1 MILCHL
7 SGRIQ
12 IFVHLQTFSSCDKL
26 LYINVLIYKSMKKG
40 LLAGISAVML
50 LAVFAILL
58 GCTPGDEHM
67 TKKDGVYIVNTT
79 KLGADVQGY
88 NGPTP
93 LNIYIKNDKIQK
105 IEALP
110 NDETPG
116 FFERVKD
123 GMTVAQA
130 ATANVDAVTGATYSS
145 NAVKENVKIGVKYYQ
160 KHKK

>member
-1 MILCHL
+1 M
-7 SGRIQ
+7 
-12 IFVHLQTFSSCDKL
+12 
-26 LYINVLIYKSMKKG
+26 MKKW
-40 LLAGISAVML
+40 LWTSLCAVVLAAAV
-50 LAVFAILL
+50 AIIL
-58 GCTPGDEHM
+58 GCTPGDENM

-93 LNIYIKNDKIQK
+93 LNIYIKDDKIQK
-105 IEALP
+105 VEALP

-116 FFERVKD
+116 FFQRVQNELLSKWN
-123 GMTVAQA
+123 GMDVKKA
-130 ATANVDAVTGATYSS
+130 ATAEIDAVTGATYSS

>member
-1 MILCHL
+1 
-7 SGRIQ
+7 
-12 IFVHLQTFSSCDKL
+12 
-26 LYINVLIYKSMKKG
+26 MKKG
-40 LLAGISAVML
+40 LLAGISAMVL
-50 LAVFAILL
+50 TAAFAILL
-58 GCTPGDEHM
+58 GCTPGDEHI

-93 LNIYIKNDKIQK
+93 LNIYIKDDKIQK

-110 NDETPG
+110 NEETPG
-116 FFERVKD
+116 FFQRVQNELLGKWN
-123 GMTVAQA
+123 GMDVKKA
-130 ATANVDAVTGATYSS
+130 ATAEIDAVTGATYSS

>member
-1 MILCHL
+1 M
-7 SGRIQ
+7 
-12 IFVHLQTFSSCDKL
+12 
-26 LYINVLIYKSMKKG
+26 MKKW
-40 LLAGISAVML
+40 LWTSLCAVVLAAAV
-50 LAVFAILL
+50 AVIL
-58 GCTPGDEHM
+58 GCTPGDENM

-93 LNIYIKNDKIQK
+93 LNIYIKDDKIQK
-105 IEALP
+105 VEALP

-116 FFERVKD
+116 FFQRVQNELLSKWN
-123 GMTVAQA
+123 GMDVKKA
-130 ATANVDAVTGATYSS
+130 ATAEIDAVTGATYSS